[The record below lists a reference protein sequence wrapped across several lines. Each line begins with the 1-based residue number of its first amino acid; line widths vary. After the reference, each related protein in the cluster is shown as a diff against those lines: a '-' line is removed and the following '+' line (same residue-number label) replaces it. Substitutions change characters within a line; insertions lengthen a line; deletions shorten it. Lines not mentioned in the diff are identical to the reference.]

1 MDLRQYSDSMQ
12 QTLLHFLV
20 DSENEDEAAVM
31 FNSAFTSYYI
41 TEMAKRWA
49 ERRYHEKRTGNE
61 MTIEEAAQKSHE
73 ATKKF
78 FRSQERKA
86 APARLAET
94 MADSEE
100 LFAFLEEK
108 PKVKEE
114 PPEEDSGGSGEA
126 EGEKT
131 NGEVPEPREELPEP
145 VAANESSAWK
155 IGGAAAAEPEGPEHY
170 PVITPEELK
179 KIRRG

>member
-1 MDLRQYSDSMQ
+1 MDLRQYSDSIQ
-12 QTLLHFLV
+12 QTLLYFFINSEHEPEELV
-20 DSENEDEAAVM
+20 THNAS
-31 FNSAFTSYYI
+31 FTAYYI

-49 ERRYHEKRTGNE
+49 ERRYHQKRTGKE
-61 MTIEEAAQKSHE
+61 MAIEEAVEKSLE

-86 APARLAET
+86 APAQLANT
-94 MADSEE
+94 MADAED

-114 PPEEDSGGSGEA
+114 PPEEDSPASGEA
-126 EGEKT
+126 EAEKT

-145 VAANESSAWK
+145 VAAHEPSVIATSS
-155 IGGAAAAEPEGPEHY
+155 GPQEY

>member
-1 MDLRQYSDSMQ
+1 MDLRQYSDSIQ

-20 DSENEDEAAVM
+20 GCENEPEEVVM
-31 FNSAFTSYYI
+31 HNAAFTAYYI
-41 TEMAKRWA
+41 TEMSKRWA
-49 ERRYHEKRTGNE
+49 ERRYHEKRTGKE
-61 MTIEEAAQKSHE
+61 MAIEEAVEKSLE

-94 MADSEE
+94 MGDAEE

-108 PKVKEE
+108 PNVKEE
-114 PPEEDSGGSGEA
+114 PAEEDSGGSGEA
-126 EGEKT
+126 EDDKT
-131 NGEVPEPREELPEP
+131 NGELPEPREELPEP
-145 VAANESSAWK
+145 VAAHEPSVIATSS
-155 IGGAAAAEPEGPEHY
+155 GPQEY

>member
-1 MDLRQYSDSMQ
+1 MDLLEYSDSIQ

-20 DSENEDEAAVM
+20 GCENEPEDVVM
-31 FNSAFTSYYI
+31 HNSNFTAYYM
-41 TEMAKRWA
+41 TEMTKRWA
-49 ERRYHEKRTGNE
+49 ERKYIFKKTGVE
-61 MTIEEAAQKSHE
+61 VTIEDASKQSLE
-73 ATKKF
+73 ATQKF
-78 FRSQERKA
+78 FRSKERKA

-94 MADSEE
+94 MADAEE

-108 PKVKEE
+108 PKTEEE
-114 PPEEDSGGSGEA
+114 PPEEDRGASGEA

-131 NGEVPEPREELPEP
+131 NGEAPEPREELPAPEP
-145 VAANESSAWK
+145 AHPHSAS
-155 IGGAAAAEPEGPEHY
+155 APVGPQEY